1 MISREVVDVLS
12 CIVSNCFFLIRQ
24 QSKFRVETVYPVGRR
39 RLAIIV
45 GNVGGKVTKPVLG
58 LGSSKNR
65 LDVTE
70 QHEELKLK

>member
-12 CIVSNCFFLIRQ
+12 WIVSNCFFLIRQ
-24 QSKFRVETVYPVGRR
+24 QSTFRVETVYPVRR
-39 RLAIIV
+39 LRLAIIV
-45 GNVGGKVTKPVLG
+45 VNVGGKVTKPVLG

-65 LDVTE
+65 LELTE